1 MTRRLSDRIPST
13 KRKKTASRF
22 PAGFQPVS
30 SHRIAGVVTP
40 FAALSVVLL
49 ALYALALLLGEQAL
63 TPSSVLAALR
73 GTADPT
79 DPARYIVQE
88 LRLPRATLA
97 VLVGAA
103 LAVAGAIA
111 QAVLRNPLAEPGLL
125 GINGGAA
132 LAAMV
137 VIVELGHPSGALLP
151 WLTFAGALAMALV
164 ILALAWREGAASARL
179 ILIGV
184 GLSSMAG
191 AGATFIATFGEIA
204 NVQRAMIWLAGS
216 LHDARWPEIRRL
228 LAWSTLPVVAAWA
241 VARELDTIALGD
253 EVAAGR
259 GQPVRAVRA
268 ALVVACALISGAAVA
283 AAGLIAFVGLAAPH
297 LARRLVGARHAR
309 LLPAAALLGALLVLA
324 ADILARSAMPP
335 IQLPVGLVTAL
346 LGAPFFAWLLRVRR
360 DG

>member
-1 MTRRLSDRIPST
+1 MR
-13 KRKKTASRF
+13 
-22 PAGFQPVS
+22 
-30 SHRIAGVVTP
+30 
-40 FAALSVVLL
+40 ALALL
-49 ALYALALLLGEQAL
+49 ALALAGLYVLALLLGEQAI
-63 TPSSVLAALR
+63 PPRSVLAALT
-73 GTADPT
+73 GAGDPA
-79 DPARYIVQE
+79 DPARFIVMD

-97 VLVGAA
+97 MLVGAA
-103 LAVAGAIA
+103 LAVAGTIA
-111 QAVLRNPLAEPGLL
+111 QAILRNPLAEPGLL

-137 VIVELGHPSGALLP
+137 VIVELGHPSEALLP
-151 WLTFAGALAMALV
+151 WLTFAGALLMALA
-164 ILALAWREGAASARL
+164 ILAFAGAEGAASARL

-204 NVQRAMIWLAGS
+204 SVQRAMIWLAGS
-216 LHDARWPEIRRL
+216 LQDSQWSEVRRL
-228 LAWSTLPVVAAWA
+228 LAWAAAPMALVWA
-241 VARELDTIALGD
+241 SARELDTIALGD

-283 AAGLIAFVGLAAPH
+283 AAGLVAFVGLASPH

-309 LLPAAALLGALLVLA
+309 LLPAAALVGALLVLA
-324 ADILARSAMPP
+324 ADLAARTAMPP

-346 LGAPFFAWLLRVRR
+346 LGAPFFAWLLRQRR

>member
-1 MTRRLSDRIPST
+1 M
-13 KRKKTASRF
+13 K
-22 PAGFQPVS
+22 
-30 SHRIAGVVTP
+30 P
-40 FAALSVVLL
+40 FVLL
-49 ALYALALLLGEQAL
+49 ALALAAAYVLALLFGEQAL
-63 TPSSVLAALR
+63 APGALVAALT
-73 GTADPT
+73 GAVDPA
-79 DPARYIVQE
+79 DPARFIVLE

-97 VLVGAA
+97 VLVGAT

-111 QAVLRNPLAEPGLL
+111 QAILRNPLAEPGLL

-137 VIVELGHPSGALLP
+137 VIVELGHPSPALLP
-151 WLTFAGALAMALV
+151 WLTFAGALAMALA
-164 ILALAWREGAASARL
+164 ILALAWAEGAASARL

-204 NVQRAMIWLAGS
+204 SVQRAMVWLAGS
-216 LHDARWPEIRRL
+216 LQASDWGEVRRL
-228 LAWSTLPVVAAWA
+228 LAWAVVPVTLVWFG
-241 VARELDTIALGD
+241 ARELDTLALGD
-253 EVAAGR
+253 EVASGR

-309 LLPAAALLGALLVLA
+309 LIPAAALVGALLVLA
-324 ADILARSAMPP
+324 ADLAARSVMPP

-346 LGAPFFAWLLRVRR
+346 LGAPVFAWLLRVRH